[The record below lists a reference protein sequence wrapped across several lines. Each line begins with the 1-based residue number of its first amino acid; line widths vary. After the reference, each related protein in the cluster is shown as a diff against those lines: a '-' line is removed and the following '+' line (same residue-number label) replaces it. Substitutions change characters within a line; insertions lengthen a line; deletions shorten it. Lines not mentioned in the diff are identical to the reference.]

1 MTQRDSSAAKKSLW
15 KSLIK
20 PAGLIA
26 IGILVAFPLFS
37 IT

>member
-1 MTQRDSSAAKKSLW
+1 MTQRDSSAAKKPLW

-26 IGILVAFPLFS
+26 VGIIVAVPLFS